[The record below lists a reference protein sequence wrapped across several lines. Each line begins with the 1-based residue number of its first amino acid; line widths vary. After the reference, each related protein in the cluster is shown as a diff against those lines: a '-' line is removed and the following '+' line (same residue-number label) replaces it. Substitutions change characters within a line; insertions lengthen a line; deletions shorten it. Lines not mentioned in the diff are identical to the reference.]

1 MTTNVKT
8 TVTFTFTYT
17 SMTEDGAIR
26 SLRSWFAENTDGK
39 VQLVKDSDTGEY
51 TYLNTTDSSVGTT
64 FKFKT
69 PAEFI
74 EKFCA
79 AEGMYAPV
87 RALLDYANSHCT
99 AATTET
105 IEVEEDK

>member
-1 MTTNVKT
+1 MATKVKT
-8 TVTFTFTYT
+8 TATFTFTFV
-17 SMTEDGAIR
+17 SDNECEAIR
-26 SLRSWFAENTDGK
+26 RLRSWIGEQVDFT

-51 TYLNTTDSSVGTT
+51 TYLNTSESIGSA

-74 EKFCA
+74 EKFSK
-79 AEGMYAPV
+79 AEGCYAPV
-87 RALLDYANSHCT
+87 RAMLDYANGTSVT
-99 AATTET
+99 STMET